1 MTQKSSTTDSK
12 TTTSKTGTEPSTDT
26 FASLDPRSGD
36 VIAEYPIADA
46 AAVAEAVDRAR
57 IAARWWDAQGFRG
70 RREWLLE
77 FKKAVAQDASSLA
90 TLISR
95 ETGKPYGD
103 AFLEVMLAIEH
114 LDWAAKNAKKVLQ
127 ARKVPSGIAS
137 FNQAATL
144 EYKALGVVGVI
155 GPWNY
160 PVYTPMGSIS
170 YALAAGNAIVFKPS
184 ELTPASASGSRRS
197 GTPSHRPSPCS
208 RS

>member
-1 MTQKSSTTDSK
+1 MV
-12 TTTSKTGTEPSTDT
+12 GR
-26 FASLDPRSGD
+26 AS
-36 VIAEYPIADA
+36 
-46 AAVAEAVDRAR
+46 
-57 IAARWWDAQGFRG
+57 FRG

>member
-1 MTQKSSTTDSK
+1 MTQKSSTTDSN
-12 TTTSKTGTEPSTDT
+12 TTTSKTGAESSATT

-36 VIAEYPIADA
+36 VIAEYPIADQ
-46 AAVAEAVDRAR
+46 AAVDEAVDRAR

-77 FKKAVAQDASSLA
+77 FKKAVAQDAAALA
-90 TLISR
+90 TLVSR

-114 LDWAAKNAKKVLQ
+114 LDWAAKNAKKVLK

-144 EYKALGVVGVI
+144 EYKALASSVSSARGT
-155 GPWNY
+155 
-160 PVYTPMGSIS
+160 TPCIPRWVRSPM
-170 YALAAGNAIVFKPS
+170 PS
-184 ELTPASASGSRRS
+184 PPA
-197 GTPSHRPSPCS
+197 TPSSSS
-208 RS
+208 RAS

>member
-1 MTQKSSTTDSK
+1 MV
-12 TTTSKTGTEPSTDT
+12 GR
-26 FASLDPRSGD
+26 AS
-36 VIAEYPIADA
+36 
-46 AAVAEAVDRAR
+46 
-57 IAARWWDAQGFRG
+57 FRG

-197 GTPSHRPSPCS
+197 GTPSHRPAVFQVVTGLGETGSALTARVSTRS
-208 RS
+208 RSPVPARRPER